1 MSIQYRDGSDRINIA
16 IDGPA
21 GAGKSTVARTVAARL
36 GYIYID
42 TGAMYRAVTLG
53 ICRDGVDMDDHTAVA
68 IAAASFDII
77 IRNDDGKQE
86 VLLDGVHVTE
96 EIRSREV
103 NLHVSRI
110 AAISAVRE
118 LLVDKQR
125 KLALVKG
132 VVMDGRDIGTKVLP
146 GADLKIFLTASVEI
160 RAERRYL
167 EAGNTQQITLEQ
179 LRHEIS
185 ARDKMDQER
194 EVSPLTRA
202 YDALIVDSS
211 HLTIEQVVEHII
223 DLGRTKLAGAK

>member
-1 MSIQYRDGSDRINIA
+1 MSIQHRDGSDRINIA

-21 GAGKSTVARTVAARL
+21 GAGKSTVARTVAERL

-53 ICRDGVDMDDHTAVA
+53 ICRNGIDVNSHADVA
-68 IAAASFDII
+68 AAAASFDIV
-77 IRNDDGKQE
+77 IRNDEGKQE
-86 VLLDGVHVTE
+86 VLLDGEQVTE

-103 NLHVSRI
+103 NLLVSQV
-110 AAISAVRE
+110 AANPAVRE

-125 KLALVKG
+125 RLALDKG

-146 GADLKIFLTASVEI
+146 EADLKIFLTASVEI
-160 RAERRYL
+160 RAERRFL
-167 EAGNTQQITLEQ
+167 EAGTTQQITLEQ
-179 LRHEIS
+179 LRQEIA

-194 EVSPLTRA
+194 AVSPLTRA
-202 YDALIVDSS
+202 SDALVVDSS
-211 HLTIEQVVEHII
+211 HLSIEQVVEHII

>member
-1 MSIQYRDGSDRINIA
+1 MSTQHRDGSERINIA

-21 GAGKSTVARTVAARL
+21 GAGKSTVARKVAERL

-53 ICRDGVDMDDHTAVA
+53 IIRAGVSADDHAAVA
-68 IAAASFDII
+68 AAAASFDILI
-77 IRNDDGKQE
+77 TNEDGRQE
-86 VLLDGVHVTE
+86 VLLDGQQVTQ

-103 NLHVSRI
+103 NLLVSEV
-110 AAISAVRE
+110 AAIPAVRE

-125 KLALVKG
+125 NLALIKG

-146 GADLKIFLTASVEI
+146 GADLKVFLTASVEI
-160 RAERRYL
+160 RAQRRFL
-167 EAGNTQQITLEQ
+167 ETTGKQQITLEQ
-179 LRHEIS
+179 LRREIA

-194 EVSPLTRA
+194 TVSPLTRA
-202 YDALIVDSS
+202 ADALIVDSS

-223 DLGRTKLAGAK
+223 ELGRTKLAGAK